1 MTVVELFDVSPL
13 QNLSGVLNF
22 PADTIYFAGSNY
34 RLMTQNEKV
43 YRDILLRY
51 GIKAEIKYLCIP
63 KYDISFAVEK
73 FCEIAKSDKDVIFDV
88 SGGDDYILAAAGIAA
103 GRCASSGIAL
113 QHFSVRSGRFV
124 SFGNAEHVSQ
134 RKGRINLTADEM
146 IELHG
151 GKIVYEDEKRSGTVR
166 WDFEKDDFR
175 EDVLKMWNL
184 CRRDCREWN
193 KNCARMGELEN
204 FAHSLIGDRYAVLD
218 EVSIPKKY
226 ALSSGKSALL
236 CELTPHLETLA
247 ANGLITRYT
256 NSSKILKFCFKNR
269 QVRGCLLKAGNAL
282 ELMTYMTAKNLKN
295 RHGINMFSD
304 TLSGVVLDWDGKIH
318 TGNDIIK
325 DTENEID
332 GLFIKGMIP
341 VFVSCKNGNVDENEL
356 YKLSC
361 VAEKFGI
368 KYAKKVLV
376 ATDLQ
381 KSYTSQQRFYGRAT
395 EMGIK
400 IIDGVHRMTE
410 SEFARKLASIQR

>member
-13 QNLSGVLNF
+13 QNLSGILNF

-34 RLMTQNEKV
+34 KRMTENEKV
-43 YRDILLRY
+43 YKKILLRY

-63 KYDISFAVEK
+63 KYDIHFAVDK
-73 FCEIAKSDKDVIFDV
+73 FCDIAKSDNEVIFDV

-103 GRCASSGIAL
+103 EKCASYGVSL
-113 QHFSVRSGRFV
+113 NHFSVRSGRFV
-124 SFGNAEHVSQ
+124 FFGNTEYVSQ
-134 RKGRINLTADEM
+134 QKGRINLTADEVV
-146 IELHG
+146 ELHG

-166 WDFEKDDFR
+166 WNFEKDGFR
-175 EDVLKMWNL
+175 EDVLKMWQL
-184 CRRDCREWN
+184 CRRDCRDWN
-193 KNCARMGELEN
+193 KNSARMGELEN
-204 FAHSLIGDRYAVLD
+204 FAHSLIGDRHAVLD
-218 EVSIPKKY
+218 KVSIPKKY

-236 CELTPHLETLA
+236 CELTPHLDTLSV
-247 ANGLITRYT
+247 NGLITEYT
-256 NSSKILKFCFKNR
+256 NNSDVLKFRFKNR
-269 QVRGCLLKAGNAL
+269 QVRSCLLKAGNVL
-282 ELMTYMTAKNLKN
+282 ELVTYMTAKNLKN

-304 TLSGVVLDWDGKIH
+304 TLSGVVLDWDGKLH
-318 TGNDIIK
+318 MGNDSIK

-368 KYAKKVLV
+368 KYAKRVLV

-381 KSYTSQQRFYGRAT
+381 KSYTSQQRFYGRAA

-410 SEFARKLASIQR
+410 SEFARQLASI